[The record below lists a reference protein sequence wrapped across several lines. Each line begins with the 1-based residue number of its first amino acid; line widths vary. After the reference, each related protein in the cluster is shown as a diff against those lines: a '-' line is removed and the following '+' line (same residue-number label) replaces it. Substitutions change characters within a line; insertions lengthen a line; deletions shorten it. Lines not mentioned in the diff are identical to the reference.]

1 MKNFYWSTR
10 CFQKLKD
17 FYQEEKGVYAV
28 MTALLSFP
36 LLVLIAFTVDGTGII
51 LDKVRLA
58 QATDQA
64 ALLLVAENNAYR
76 KNPMHDDVTKQ
87 SVSKEE
93 LSKFSGDKL
102 SAQKD
107 KRNQELIQG
116 LAKMYLRSEN
126 KAQKD
131 NHLPVTIDQPFDY
144 KCEELDLIN
153 PKNQYS
159 RRKPVT
165 CYVQGSVN
173 REFWIPLS
181 ADLVKTHTKNGR
193 LPINSGISYAVKEK
207 AIVIPVD
214 LMLVSDFSGSMLWDL
229 KNNENAQ
236 YPNRKIDIL
245 RSVVS
250 DIQNILFPTKLS
262 EDASPY
268 NRMGF
273 AAFAGGTRQRGDK
286 NSCVMPYYLKS
297 GVHDFRVA
305 YWQLDSFNYR
315 GSPWDCKDTNVL
327 DDRGNPRP
335 VNACLIKGNP
345 EDALRTA
352 LNDRHLSTSMKLIFE
367 DVLDVDKTIK
377 QVENFDGNRV
387 NDYKLTYN
395 NPDHCLGGNEGVETS
410 QAWFTK
416 SKPKVAEA
424 LSKIKPT
431 GSTAASSGFII
442 GANLLMDKNTVP
454 EAQPAKLG
462 TNTQRILMVL
472 SDGEDNR
479 PTFDTLTTLLN
490 AGLCDNIRKKADS
503 LQDPKFNTLPT
514 KIAFAAFGFQ
524 PPPEQKA
531 AWQKC
536 VGENNYYEP
545 SSKEALLD
553 AFKQI
558 LSFEEEVG
566 RSSIKKP
573 TF

>member
-193 LPINSGISYAVKEK
+193 LSINSGISYAVKEK

-273 AAFAGGTRQRGDK
+273 AAFAGGTRQRGEK

-297 GVHDFRVA
+297 GIHEFKVA
-305 YWQLDSFNYR
+305 SWESSFFNRDSYSNCNPIV
-315 GSPWDCKDTNVL
+315 SDVL
-327 DDRGNPRP
+327 DDRGKTYS
-335 VNACLIKGNP
+335 VNACLIKGKGD
-345 EDALRTA
+345 EALRTA
-352 LNDRHLSTSMKLIFE
+352 VRNNLTVSMKLMFK
-367 DVLDVDKTIK
+367 DVLDVNKTIQ
-377 QVENFDGNRV
+377 QVNNFNGSQI

-416 SKPKVAEA
+416 SNPNVADA
-424 LSKIKPT
+424 LSKINPK

-442 GANLLMDKNTVP
+442 GANLLMDKNPDP

-490 AGLCDNIRKKADS
+490 AGLCNNIRKKADS

-531 AWQKC
+531 AWQQC

>member
-181 ADLVKTHTKNGR
+181 ADLVNTNLKNGR

-229 KNNENAQ
+229 QNNRNAQ

-262 EDASPY
+262 ENASPY

-273 AAFAGGTRQRGDK
+273 AAFAGGTRQRGEK
-286 NSCVMPYYLKS
+286 QSCVMPYYLKE
-297 GVHDFRVA
+297 GIYDFRVA
-305 YWQLDSFNYR
+305 SWHSEFFQNSYPNCNS
-315 GSPWDCKDTNVL
+315 TVANVL
-327 DDRGNPRP
+327 GDDGNSYS
-335 VNACLIKGNP
+335 VNACLIKGKGD
-345 EDALRTA
+345 EALRTA
-352 LNDRHLSTSMKLIFE
+352 VRNNLTVSVKLMFK
-367 DVLDVDKTIK
+367 DVLDVDKTIQ
-377 QVENFDGNRV
+377 QVNNFNGSQI
-387 NDYKLTYN
+387 NDYKLIYD

-416 SKPKVAEA
+416 SNPKVADA
-424 LSKIKPT
+424 LSKINPK

-442 GANLLMDKNTVP
+442 GANLLMDTNKDP

-490 AGLCDNIRKKADS
+490 AGLCNNIRKKADS

-524 PPPEQKA
+524 PPPEQKE